1 MNKYKY
7 PYIPKEYYAATMFAC
22 KMIRENGYF
31 NRAIEIASRYYD
43 VDSEELKYHV
53 NARKNA
59 GENKHNKG
67 KKLKYFVVERVAET
81 CEGSDFNC
89 YYTIRRKFSKK
100 SLQKELN
107 LEDKKETITKD
118 TGSYYSPSYY
128 SYILVQCDDEVSA
141 ISKLAKIETLECA
154 RPLGRMDS
162 ITLEELIK

>member
-31 NRAIEIASRYYD
+31 NRAIEMASRYYD
-43 VDSEELKYHV
+43 VDSEELKYYV

-67 KKLKYFVVERVAET
+67 KKLKYFVVERVVET
-81 CEGSDFNC
+81 CEGSGFNC

-100 SLQKELN
+100 VYKRN
-107 LEDKKETITKD
+107 LI
-118 TGSYYSPSYY
+118 
-128 SYILVQCDDEVSA
+128 
-141 ISKLAKIETLECA
+141 
-154 RPLGRMDS
+154 
-162 ITLEELIK
+162 